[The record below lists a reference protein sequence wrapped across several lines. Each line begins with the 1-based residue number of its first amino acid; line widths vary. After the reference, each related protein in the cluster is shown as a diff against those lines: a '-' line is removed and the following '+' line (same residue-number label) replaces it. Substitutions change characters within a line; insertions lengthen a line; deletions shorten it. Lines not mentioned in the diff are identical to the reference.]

1 MTFAIAEVRVNIDS
15 LVVREDLDSKGRRY
29 LQKTKIP
36 FNGLVYNE
44 YPNGQVEFEGPL
56 KSGLQH
62 GVWLWWYPTGEKK
75 SEITFSN
82 QLRHGHGRSYFES
95 GNLQGSGSYLEDK
108 KEGLWTQYYESDKK
122 LSEMNYKNDILH
134 GRLTI
139 WH

>member
-95 GNLQGSGSYLEDK
+95 GNLQGSGSYLS
-108 KEGLWTQYYESDKK
+108 L
-122 LSEMNYKNDILH
+122 IH
-134 GRLTI
+134 I
-139 WH
+139 